1 MIFQVVIAIPIDK
14 NKALQR
20 AELAERMP
28 GNIYSNCDYIG
39 IKKCVLILN
48 VWKLTP
54 LLSFL

>member
-39 IKKCVLILN
+39 IKK
-48 VWKLTP
+48 
-54 LLSFL
+54 